1 MWLSVLALLAL
12 GILFARGLFQPLL
25 ADWTGE
31 EDTEYQLKALGHL
44 ALSLAQSPRSTAD
57 FAPMKY
63 ADLNPFGVNTDLD
76 QEVEEPKLRQ
86 AVQMIH
92 DGGFHWIR
100 QEFPWEQIE
109 QPGKGQFWDFKY
121 NHSTWDKYDRIVA
134 LAQEYGL
141 EIVARLDVPPAWSR
155 HDGRARGDHAPPD
168 HYDDYGDFVA
178 AVVSR
183 YQGKIRFYQLWNEP
197 NIYPEWGEQPVNAAD
212 FVRLLKIGY
221 VRAKAA
227 DPNAVV
233 INASLAQTVETGPEN
248 LSELTFLQQMYD
260 AGARGSFDILAVN
273 DYGIWTG
280 PGDRRV
286 DEDRINFSRPT
297 LVREIMVKNGD
308 ANKPIWAMEVG
319 WNALPPNMEPTFGV
333 VTLQQQA
340 RYTVR
345 AYERAQ
351 NEMPWM
357 GPLMYWFF
365 KRATDT
371 EMNQPFYYFRML
383 EHNFSPLP
391 VYGAMRDY
399 IPQAR
404 IVTQGFRSTSHWAM
418 DWQGGWETR
427 PDEHAYFG
435 EYRLGHPGDSVRFVF
450 SGTDLDLVV
459 LQNPYGGAVRVQVD
473 DAPPRDVELWRTDA
487 GAGGRIPL
495 ARDLQDGQHR
505 AALTVTR
512 AQVAINGWM
521 VQRGYGWWASRIG
534 IVGLLGCLIAGVLFG
549 RGWIRKTRSD
559 QTPISREIKA

>member
-1 MWLSVLALLAL
+1 MKRALLWLSVLALLAL
-12 GILFARGLFQPLL
+12 GIFFARGGLSPLL

-31 EDTEYQLKALGHL
+31 EDTEYQIKALGHL
-44 ALSLAQSPRSTAD
+44 ALSVAQPPRSTAD

-92 DGGFHWIR
+92 AAGFHWIR

-109 QPGKGQFWDFKY
+109 QPGKGQFWDYKY

-155 HDGRARGDHAPPD
+155 HDGRERGDHAPPD
-168 HYDDYGDFVA
+168 NYDDYGDFVA

-183 YQGKIRFYQLWNEP
+183 YKGKIRFYQLWNEP
-197 NIYPEWGEQPVNAAD
+197 NIYPEWGEQPVNAGE

-221 VRAKAA
+221 ARVKAA

-233 INASLAQTVETGPEN
+233 ICASLAQTVETGPEN
-248 LSELTFLQQMYD
+248 LSELTFLQQMYT

-308 ANKPIWAMEVG
+308 ADKPIWAMEVG

-340 RYTVR
+340 RYTVQ
-345 AYERAQ
+345 AYTRAQ

-383 EHNFSPLP
+383 EHNFVPLP

-404 IVTQGFRSTSHWAM
+404 IVTPGFRSTSHWAM

-427 PDEHAYFG
+427 QDQQAYFG
-435 EYRLGHPGDSVRFVF
+435 EYKLGHSGDSVRFVF

-459 LQNPYGGAVRVQVD
+459 LQNPYGGAMRVQVD
-473 DAPPRDVELWRTDA
+473 DAPPREVELWRTDS

-495 ARDLQDGQHR
+495 DRDLEDGQHR
-505 AALTVTR
+505 VALTVTH
-512 AQVAINGWM
+512 APVAINGWI

-534 IVGLLGCLIAGVLFG
+534 VLGLLGCLVAGIWFG
-549 RGWIRKTRSD
+549 RGWTWKTR
-559 QTPISREIKA
+559 IK

>member
-1 MWLSVLALLAL
+1 MKRALLWLSVLALLAL
-12 GILFARGLFQPLL
+12 GIFFARGGLSPLL

-31 EDTEYQLKALGHL
+31 EDTEYQIKALGHL
-44 ALSLAQSPRSTAD
+44 ALSVAQPPRSTAD

-92 DGGFHWIR
+92 AAGFHWIR

-109 QPGKGQFWDFKY
+109 QPGKGQFWDYKY

-155 HDGRARGDHAPPD
+155 HDGRERGDHAPPD
-168 HYDDYGDFVA
+168 NYDDYGDFVA
-178 AVVSR
+178 AVASR
-183 YQGKIRFYQLWNEP
+183 YKGKIRFYQLWNEP
-197 NIYPEWGEQPVNAAD
+197 NIYPEWGEQPVNAGE

-221 VRAKAA
+221 ARVKAA

-233 INASLAQTVETGPEN
+233 ICASLAQTVETGPEN
-248 LSELTFLQQMYD
+248 LSELTFLQQMYT

-308 ANKPIWAMEVG
+308 ADKPIWAMEVG

-340 RYTVR
+340 RYTVQ
-345 AYERAQ
+345 AYTRAQ

-383 EHNFSPLP
+383 EHNFVPLP

-404 IVTQGFRSTSHWAM
+404 IVTPGFRSTSHWAM

-427 PDEHAYFG
+427 QDQQAYFG
-435 EYRLGHPGDSVRFVF
+435 EYKLGHSGDSVRFVF

-459 LQNPYGGAVRVQVD
+459 LQNPYGGAMRVQVD
-473 DAPPRDVELWRTDA
+473 DAPPREVELWRTDS

-495 ARDLQDGQHR
+495 DRDLEDGQHR
-505 AALTVTR
+505 VALTVTH
-512 AQVAINGWM
+512 APVAINGWI

-534 IVGLLGCLIAGVLFG
+534 VLGLLGCLVAGIWFG
-549 RGWIRKTRSD
+549 RGWTRKTR
-559 QTPISREIKA
+559 IKP